1 MLYYKVTYEE
11 KSVGI
16 YSSKE
21 NALGAMDVLLKQYG
35 FGGQRENFKLSR
47 VLRLRKPKMLDQT
60 FWTNGYVNYFF

>member
-11 KSVGI
+11 TPVGI